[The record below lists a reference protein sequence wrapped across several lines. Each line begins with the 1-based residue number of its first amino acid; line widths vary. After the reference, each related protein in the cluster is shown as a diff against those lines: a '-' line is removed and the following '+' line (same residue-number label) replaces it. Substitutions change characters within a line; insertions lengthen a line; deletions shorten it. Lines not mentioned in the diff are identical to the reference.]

1 MAEIP
6 EDDLAETRAAMA
18 STLNAT
24 ASILPLLAST
34 RQARFSPQLNQR
46 WLAAVANLNVDWG
59 LRHQTG
65 EVAVRPA
72 VFVLYQLA
80 LESGDADC
88 LRLAEALASVIDRIE
103 DVGPAP
109 RLVAAFSAC
118 LESLGDPAGLELEA
132 FTARAQH
139 FAERLTSVASES
151 VEAAARSAVIDRI
164 FVGDSE
170 DKVGQMRDALVAL
183 PPDAYALK
191 TLSAQ
196 MALEAEQI
204 GMYGIMHLARQL
216 NRAIG
221 DGAHLELTAVR
232 TGIARQL
239 DQLSASLA
247 AVDG

>member
-139 FAERLTSVASES
+139 FAERLTSVASGPGS
-151 VEAAARSAVIDRI
+151 DPL
-164 FVGDSE
+164 
-170 DKVGQMRDALVAL
+170 ML
-183 PPDAYALK
+183 
-191 TLSAQ
+191 
-196 MALEAEQI
+196 
-204 GMYGIMHLARQL
+204 
-216 NRAIG
+216 
-221 DGAHLELTAVR
+221 
-232 TGIARQL
+232 
-239 DQLSASLA
+239 
-247 AVDG
+247 